1 MTKLGGKVL
10 GSRAYP
16 FPDTTDFSSLLL
28 QAKESG
34 AKIAAALKGGTM
46 SPQLAPARARIKL
59 GARPVAR
66 RAAPPLRAAA

>member
-1 MTKLGGKVL
+1 MIAAMSTLAFLASLWLLVVVGAAVL
-10 GSRAYP
+10 E
-16 FPDTTDFSSLLL
+16 
-28 QAKESG
+28 ESG

-46 SPQLAPARARIKL
+46 SPQLAPARARIRL